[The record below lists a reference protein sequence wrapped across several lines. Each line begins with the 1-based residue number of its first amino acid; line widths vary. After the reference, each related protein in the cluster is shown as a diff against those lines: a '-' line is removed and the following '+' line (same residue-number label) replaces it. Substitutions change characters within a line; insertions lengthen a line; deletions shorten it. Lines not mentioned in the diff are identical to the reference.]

1 MTWKNQIKKF
11 TPRAIANKHKFDDV
25 FMVEIR
31 EALENLIDNFPLDVI
46 SQKDMD
52 ALEAS
57 DDEIILLALEKEA
70 RAELERMLEYGE
82 TAKY

>member
-1 MTWKNQIKKF
+1 
-11 TPRAIANKHKFDDV
+11 
-25 FMVEIR
+25 
-31 EALENLIDNFPLDVI
+31 
-46 SQKDMD
+46 MD